1 MPGKVDITKLKKK
14 GSSGVSSLKDKMAN
28 GKAAYLGKGKTEK
41 PRNVVVFEIGS
52 KHIKIVEG
60 KYSKDKLSIYK
71 MGQVETPMAS
81 IEDGAIIDERA
92 LVNALQVAINQ
103 LGIKSKDA
111 VVTSN
116 STSIMDREIIIPA
129 VDESEMESVIKYEIQ
144 QYLPINL
151 DEYIVEYVVIDK
163 LVDSEGPKLKV
174 NVISYPK
181 DIVNGYYKLIK
192 SLGLNPYVL
201 DVTYNSLKKIVN
213 HTGMIKNG
221 GQVTGTVAFV
231 DMGATSINVTIFKR
245 GQLDFTRIIKS
256 GGETIDQ
263 ALSSRLD
270 MSIKSTESM
279 KMDKGNLLDIQDDDE
294 VNVIIKETVDEMIGE
309 LEQILQ
315 FASNKNG
322 ENVDEVVIY
331 GGASKLRGLD
341 VYMQR
346 KLLKSIKR
354 VFTLERIDMSTSAMP
369 KEPIGEYLNA
379 IGAVIR
385 QSQDVN
391 FLSMY
396 QGKNGE
402 TVAKGGKIKENNTP
416 LYIFMGV
423 VGAVIVGTFLW
434 NTINIKIQESKITSI
449 EEKMADPEFQKQLA
463 ISQDLDR
470 KITSVLQYTSQ
481 VEAITKVVNSRKVIQ
496 TAILDDVKDATPDG
510 IVYTNYNISNT
521 EVTINAVSNSLDS
534 IAEMEHNLREL
545 DRTQDVHIGNISGDG
560 SFTFDVKVSIK
571 AVDTNE
577 DK

>member
-14 GSSGVSSLKDKMAN
+14 GSSGVSSLKDKVAS
-28 GKAAYLGKGKTEK
+28 GKAAYLGKGKNEK
-41 PRNVVVFEIGS
+41 PRNVVAFEIGS

-92 LVNALQVAINQ
+92 LVNTLQVAINQ

-116 STSIMDREIIIPA
+116 SSSIIDREIIIPA
-129 VDESEMESVIKYEIQ
+129 VDESEMESVIKYGIQ

-221 GQVTGTVAFV
+221 GQTGTVAFV

-354 VFTLERIDMSTSAMP
+354 VFTLERIDISTSAMP

-402 TVAKGGKIKENNTP
+402 AVAKGGKIKENNTP
-416 LYIFMGV
+416 MYIV
-423 VGAVIVGTFLW
+423 VGLIAAAIVVTFLYHE
-434 NTINIKIQESKITSI
+434 IAIKIQESKITSI
-449 EEKMADPEFQKQLA
+449 EEKMAEPEFQKQLA
-463 ISQDLDR
+463 IAQDLAN
-470 KITSVLQYTSQ
+470 KISSVTQYNTQ
-481 VEAITKVVNSRKVIQ
+481 VEQITKVVNSRKVV
-496 TAILDDVKDATPDG
+496 TPEVLDDVKDAVPG
-510 IVYTNYNISNT
+510 GVLYTSYKISNT
-521 EVTINAVSNSLDS
+521 EITITGASPSTEVV
-534 IAEMEHNLREL
+534 AEMEHNFRVL
-545 DRTQDVHIGNISGDG
+545 DRVQDVHVATIEGDG
-560 SFTFDVKVSIK
+560 AVTFDITIK
-571 AVDTNE
+571 IKQIEEAE
-577 DK
+577 

>member
-1 MPGKVDITKLKKK
+1 MPGKIDIAKLKKK
-14 GSSGVSSLKDKMAN
+14 GSTGVSSIKDKVAS
-28 GKAAYLGKGKTEK
+28 GKANYIGKGKNEK
-41 PRNVVVFEIGS
+41 PRNVVAFEIGS
-52 KHIKIVEG
+52 KYIKIVEG
-60 KYSKDKLSIYK
+60 KYSKDKLSVYK
-71 MGQVETPMAS
+71 MAQVETPMAS

-92 LVNALQVAINQ
+92 LVNTLQVAINQ

-116 STSIMDREIIIPA
+116 STSIIDREIIIPA

-221 GQVTGTVAFV
+221 GQTGTVAFV

-294 VNVIIKETVDEMIGE
+294 INVIIKETVDEMIGE

-354 VFTLERIDMSTSAMP
+354 VFTLERIDISTSAMP

-402 TVAKGGKIKENNTP
+402 AVAKGGKIKENNTP
-416 LYIFMGV
+416 MYIV
-423 VGAVIVGTFLW
+423 VGLIAAAIVVTFLYHE
-434 NTINIKIQESKITSI
+434 IAIKIQESKITSI
-449 EEKMADPEFQKQLA
+449 EEKMAEPEFQKQLA
-463 ISQDLDR
+463 IAQDLAN
-470 KITSVLQYTSQ
+470 KISSVTQYNTQ
-481 VEAITKVVNSRKVIQ
+481 VEQITKVVNSRKVV
-496 TAILDDVKDATPDG
+496 TPEVLDDVKDAVPG
-510 IVYTNYNISNT
+510 GVLYTSYKISNT
-521 EVTINAVSNSLDS
+521 EITITGASPSTEVV
-534 IAEMEHNLREL
+534 AEMEHNFRVL
-545 DRTQDVHIGNISGDG
+545 DRVQDVHVATIEGDG
-560 SFTFDVKVSIK
+560 AVTFDITIK
-571 AVDTNE
+571 IKQIEEAE
-577 DK
+577 

>member
-14 GSSGVSSLKDKMAN
+14 GSSGVSSLKDKVAS
-28 GKAAYLGKGKTEK
+28 GKAAYLGKGKNEK
-41 PRNVVVFEIGS
+41 PRNVVAFEIGS

-92 LVNALQVAINQ
+92 LVNTLQVAINQ

-116 STSIMDREIIIPA
+116 SSSIIDREIIIPA

-221 GQVTGTVAFV
+221 GQTGTVAFV

-354 VFTLERIDMSTSAMP
+354 VFTLERIDISTSAMP

-402 TVAKGGKIKENNTP
+402 AVAKGGKIKENNTP
-416 LYIFMGV
+416 MYIV
-423 VGAVIVGTFLW
+423 VGLIAAAIVVTFLYHE
-434 NTINIKIQESKITSI
+434 IAIKIQESKITSI
-449 EEKMADPEFQKQLA
+449 EEKMAEPEFQKQLA
-463 ISQDLDR
+463 IAQDLAN
-470 KITSVLQYTSQ
+470 KISSVTQYNTQ
-481 VEAITKVVNSRKVIQ
+481 VEQITKVVNSRKVV
-496 TAILDDVKDATPDG
+496 TPEVLDDVKDAVPG
-510 IVYTNYNISNT
+510 GVLYTSYKISNT
-521 EVTINAVSNSLDS
+521 EITITGASPSTEVV
-534 IAEMEHNLREL
+534 AEMEHNFRVL
-545 DRTQDVHIGNISGDG
+545 DRVQDVHVATIEGDG
-560 SFTFDVKVSIK
+560 AVTFDITIK
-571 AVDTNE
+571 IKQIEEAE
-577 DK
+577 

>member
-14 GSSGVSSLKDKMAN
+14 GSSGVSSLKDKVAS
-28 GKAAYLGKGKTEK
+28 GKAAYLGKGKNEK
-41 PRNVVVFEIGS
+41 PRNVVAFEIGS

-92 LVNALQVAINQ
+92 LVNTLQVAINQ
-103 LGIKSKDA
+103 FGIKSKDA

-116 STSIMDREIIIPA
+116 SSSIIDREIIIPA
-129 VDESEMESVIKYEIQ
+129 VDESEMKSVIKYEIQ

-221 GQVTGTVAFV
+221 GQTGTVAFV

-402 TVAKGGKIKENNTP
+402 AVAKGGKIKENNTP
-416 LYIFMGV
+416 VYIV
-423 VGAVIVGTFLW
+423 VGLIAAAIVGTFLY
-434 NTINIKIQESKITSI
+434 NQIDIKIKESKITSI
-449 EEKMADPEFQKQLA
+449 EEKMAAPEFQKQLA
-463 ISQDLDR
+463 IAQDLSN
-470 KITSVLQYTSQ
+470 KISSVTQYNTQ
-481 VEAITKVVNSRKVIQ
+481 VEQITKVVNSRKVV
-496 TAILDDVKDATPDG
+496 TPEVLDDVKDAVPG
-510 IVYTNYNISNT
+510 GVLYTSYKISNT
-521 EVTINAVSNSLDS
+521 EITITGASPSTEVV
-534 IAEMEHNLREL
+534 AEMEHNFREL
-545 DRTQDVHIGNISGDG
+545 DRVQDVHVGTIEGDG
-560 SFTFDVKVSIK
+560 TVTFDITIK
-571 AVDTNE
+571 IKQIEEAE
-577 DK
+577 

>member
-14 GSSGVSSLKDKMAN
+14 GSSGVSSLKDKVAS
-28 GKAAYLGKGKTEK
+28 GKAAYLGKGKNEK
-41 PRNVVVFEIGS
+41 PRNVVAFEIGS

-92 LVNALQVAINQ
+92 LVNTLQVAINQ

-116 STSIMDREIIIPA
+116 STSIIDREIIIPA

-221 GQVTGTVAFV
+221 GQTGTVAFV

-402 TVAKGGKIKENNTP
+402 AVAKGGKIKENNTP
-416 LYIFMGV
+416 VYIV
-423 VGAVIVGTFLW
+423 VGLIAAAIVGTFLYHQ
-434 NTINIKIQESKITSI
+434 IDIKIQESKITSI
-449 EEKMADPEFQKQLA
+449 EEKMAAPEFQKQLA
-463 ISQDLDR
+463 IAQDLSN
-470 KITSVLQYTSQ
+470 KISSVTQYNTQ
-481 VEAITKVVNSRKVIQ
+481 VEQITKVVNSRKVV
-496 TAILDDVKDATPDG
+496 TPEVLDDVKDAVPG
-510 IVYTNYNISNT
+510 GVLYTSYKISNT
-521 EVTINAVSNSLDS
+521 EITITGASPSTEVV
-534 IAEMEHNLREL
+534 AEMEHNFREL
-545 DRTQDVHIGNISGDG
+545 DRVQDVHVGTIEGDG
-560 SFTFDVKVSIK
+560 TVTFDITIK
-571 AVDTNE
+571 IKQIEEAE
-577 DK
+577 

>member
-116 STSIMDREIIIPA
+116 STSIIDREIIIPA

-449 EEKMADPEFQKQLA
+449 EEKMADPEFQRQLA

>member
-14 GSSGVSSLKDKMAN
+14 GSSGVSSLKDKVAS
-28 GKAAYLGKGKTEK
+28 GKATYLGKGKNEK
-41 PRNVVVFEIGS
+41 PRNVVAFEIGS

-92 LVNALQVAINQ
+92 LVNTLQVAINQ

-116 STSIMDREIIIPA
+116 STSIIDREIIIPA

-402 TVAKGGKIKENNTP
+402 AVAKGGKIKENNTP
-416 LYIFMGV
+416 VYIV
-423 VGAVIVGTFLW
+423 VGLIAAAIVGTFLYHQ
-434 NTINIKIQESKITSI
+434 IDIKIQESKITSI
-449 EEKMADPEFQKQLA
+449 EEKMAAPEFQKQLA
-463 ISQDLDR
+463 IAQDLSN
-470 KITSVLQYTSQ
+470 KISSVTQYNTQ
-481 VEAITKVVNSRKVIQ
+481 VEQITKVVNSRKVV
-496 TAILDDVKDATPDG
+496 TPEVLDDVKDAVPG
-510 IVYTNYNISNT
+510 GVLYTSYKISNT
-521 EVTINAVSNSLDS
+521 EITITGASPSTEVV
-534 IAEMEHNLREL
+534 AEMEHNFREL
-545 DRTQDVHIGNISGDG
+545 DRVQDVHVGTIEGDG
-560 SFTFDVKVSIK
+560 TVTFDITIK
-571 AVDTNE
+571 IKQIEEAE
-577 DK
+577 

>member
-116 STSIMDREIIIPA
+116 STSIIDREIIIPA

-402 TVAKGGKIKENNTP
+402 AVAKGGKIKENNTP
-416 LYIFMGV
+416 VYIV
-423 VGAVIVGTFLW
+423 VGLIAAAIVGTFLYHQ
-434 NTINIKIQESKITSI
+434 IDIKIQESKITSI
-449 EEKMADPEFQKQLA
+449 EEKMAAPEFQKQLA
-463 ISQDLDR
+463 IAQDLSN
-470 KITSVLQYTSQ
+470 KISSVTQYNTQ
-481 VEAITKVVNSRKVIQ
+481 VEQITKVVNSRKVV
-496 TAILDDVKDATPDG
+496 TPEVLDDVKDAVPG
-510 IVYTNYNISNT
+510 GVLYTSYKISNT
-521 EVTINAVSNSLDS
+521 EITITGASPSTEVV
-534 IAEMEHNLREL
+534 AEMEHNFREL
-545 DRTQDVHIGNISGDG
+545 DRVQDVHVGTIEGDG
-560 SFTFDVKVSIK
+560 TVTFDITIK
-571 AVDTNE
+571 IKQIEEAE
-577 DK
+577 

>member
-1 MPGKVDITKLKKK
+1 MPGKIDISKLKKK
-14 GSSGVSSLKDKMAN
+14 GSTGVSSIKDKVAS
-28 GKAAYLGKGKTEK
+28 GKANYVGKGKNEK
-41 PRNVVVFEIGS
+41 PRNVVAFEIGS
-52 KHIKIVEG
+52 KYIKIVEG
-60 KYSKDKLSIYK
+60 KYSKDKLSVYK
-71 MGQVETPMAS
+71 MAQVETPMAA

-92 LVNALQVAINQ
+92 LVNVLQVAINQ

-116 STSIMDREIIIPA
+116 SSSIIDREIIIPA

-151 DEYIVEYVVIDK
+151 DEYIVEYVVVDK

-181 DIVNGYYKLIK
+181 DMVNGYYKLIK

-213 HTGMIKNG
+213 HTGIIKNN
-221 GQVTGTVAFV
+221 GQVGGTVAFV

-245 GQLDFTRIIKS
+245 GQLDFTRVIKS

-263 ALSSRLD
+263 ALSTRLD

-279 KMDKGNLLDIQDDDE
+279 KIDKGNLLDIQEDDE
-294 VNVIIKETVDEMIGE
+294 INTIIKETVDEMIGE

-322 ENVDEVVIY
+322 ENVEEVVIY

-391 FLSMY
+391 FLSSY
-396 QGKNGE
+396 QGKNGDV
-402 TVAKGGKIKENNTP
+402 VAKGGKVKENNTAV
-416 LYIFMGV
+416 YIIAGII
-423 VGAVIVGTFLW
+423 AVAIVSTFLYH
-434 NTINIKIQESKITSI
+434 TISIKIQESKITEI
-449 EEKMADPEFQKQLA
+449 EEKMADPQFQEQLA
-463 ISQDLDR
+463 IAQDLAN
-470 KITSVLQYTSQ
+470 KISSVTQYNTQ
-481 VEAITKVVNSRKVIQ
+481 VEQITKVVNSRKVV
-496 TAILDDVKDATPDG
+496 TPEVLDDVKDAVPG
-510 IVYTNYNISNT
+510 GVLYTSYKISNT
-521 EVTINAVSNSLDS
+521 EITISGAAPSAEVV
-534 IAEMEHNLREL
+534 AEMEHNFREL
-545 DRTQDVHIGNISGDG
+545 DRVQDVHVGTIEGDA
-560 SFTFDVKVSIK
+560 SVTFDITIK
-571 AVDTNE
+571 IKQIEEAE
-577 DK
+577 

>member
-92 LVNALQVAINQ
+92 LVNTLQVAINQ

-116 STSIMDREIIIPA
+116 STSIIDREIIIPA

-294 VNVIIKETVDEMIGE
+294 INVIIKETVDEMIGE

-402 TVAKGGKIKENNTP
+402 AVAKGGKIKENNTP
-416 LYIFMGV
+416 VYIV
-423 VGAVIVGTFLW
+423 VGLIAAAIVGTFLYHQ
-434 NTINIKIQESKITSI
+434 IDIKIQESKITSI
-449 EEKMADPEFQKQLA
+449 EEKMAAPEFQKQLA
-463 ISQDLDR
+463 IAQDLSN
-470 KITSVLQYTSQ
+470 KISSVTQYNTQ
-481 VEAITKVVNSRKVIQ
+481 VEQITKVVNSRKVV
-496 TAILDDVKDATPDG
+496 TPEVLDDVKDAVPG
-510 IVYTNYNISNT
+510 GVLYTSYKISNT
-521 EVTINAVSNSLDS
+521 EITITGASPSTEVV
-534 IAEMEHNLREL
+534 AEMEHNFREL
-545 DRTQDVHIGNISGDG
+545 DRVQDVHVGTIEGDG
-560 SFTFDVKVSIK
+560 TVTFDITIK
-571 AVDTNE
+571 IKQIEEAE
-577 DK
+577 

>member
-14 GSSGVSSLKDKMAN
+14 GSSGVSSLKDKVAS
-28 GKAAYLGKGKTEK
+28 GKAAYLGKGKNEK
-41 PRNVVVFEIGS
+41 PRNVVAFEIGS

-92 LVNALQVAINQ
+92 LVNTLQVAINQ
-103 LGIKSKDA
+103 LGIKSKDT

-116 STSIMDREIIIPA
+116 SSSIIDREIIIPA

-221 GQVTGTVAFV
+221 GQTGTVAFV

-402 TVAKGGKIKENNTP
+402 AVAKGGKIKENNTP
-416 LYIFMGV
+416 MYIV
-423 VGAVIVGTFLW
+423 VGLIAAAIVVTFLYHE
-434 NTINIKIQESKITSI
+434 IAIKIQESKITSI
-449 EEKMADPEFQKQLA
+449 EEKMAEPEFQKQLA
-463 ISQDLDR
+463 IAQDLAN
-470 KITSVLQYTSQ
+470 KISSVTQYNTQ
-481 VEAITKVVNSRKVIQ
+481 VEQITKVVNSRKVV
-496 TAILDDVKDATPDG
+496 TPEVLDDVKDAVPG
-510 IVYTNYNISNT
+510 GVLYTSYKISNT
-521 EVTINAVSNSLDS
+521 EITITGASPSTEVV
-534 IAEMEHNLREL
+534 AEMEHNFRVL
-545 DRTQDVHIGNISGDG
+545 DRVQDVHVATIEGDG
-560 SFTFDVKVSIK
+560 AVTFDITIK
-571 AVDTNE
+571 IKQIEEAE
-577 DK
+577 

>member
-14 GSSGVSSLKDKMAN
+14 GSSGVSSLKDKVAS
-28 GKAAYLGKGKTEK
+28 GKAAYLGKGKNEK
-41 PRNVVVFEIGS
+41 PRNVVAFEIGS

-92 LVNALQVAINQ
+92 LVNTLQVAINQ

-116 STSIMDREIIIPA
+116 SSSIIDREIIIPA

-402 TVAKGGKIKENNTP
+402 AVAKGGKIKENNTP
-416 LYIFMGV
+416 VYIV
-423 VGAVIVGTFLW
+423 VGLIAAAIVGTFLYHQ
-434 NTINIKIQESKITSI
+434 IDIKIQESKITSI
-449 EEKMADPEFQKQLA
+449 EEKMAAPEFQKQLA
-463 ISQDLDR
+463 IAQDLSN
-470 KITSVLQYTSQ
+470 KISSVTQYNTQ
-481 VEAITKVVNSRKVIQ
+481 VEQITKVVNSRKVV
-496 TAILDDVKDATPDG
+496 TPEVLDDVKDAVPG
-510 IVYTNYNISNT
+510 GVLYTSYKISNT
-521 EVTINAVSNSLDS
+521 EITITGASPSTEVV
-534 IAEMEHNLREL
+534 AEMEHNFREL
-545 DRTQDVHIGNISGDG
+545 DRVQDVHVGTIEGDG
-560 SFTFDVKVSIK
+560 TVTFDITIK
-571 AVDTNE
+571 IKQIEEAE
-577 DK
+577 

>member
-14 GSSGVSSLKDKMAN
+14 GSSGVSSLKDKVAS
-28 GKAAYLGKGKTEK
+28 GKAAYLGKGKNEK
-41 PRNVVVFEIGS
+41 PRNVVAFEIGS

-92 LVNALQVAINQ
+92 LVNTLQVAINQ

-116 STSIMDREIIIPA
+116 SSSIIDREIIIPA
-129 VDESEMESVIKYEIQ
+129 VDESEMESVIKCEIQ

-221 GQVTGTVAFV
+221 GQTGTVAFV

-354 VFTLERIDMSTSAMP
+354 VFTLERIDISTSAMP

-402 TVAKGGKIKENNTP
+402 AVAKGGKIKENNTP
-416 LYIFMGV
+416 VYIV
-423 VGAVIVGTFLW
+423 VGLIAAAIVGTFLYHQ
-434 NTINIKIQESKITSI
+434 IDIKIQESKITSI
-449 EEKMADPEFQKQLA
+449 EEKMAAPEFQKQLA
-463 ISQDLDR
+463 IAQDLSN
-470 KITSVLQYTSQ
+470 KISSVTQYNTQ
-481 VEAITKVVNSRKVIQ
+481 VEQITKVVNSRKVV
-496 TAILDDVKDATPDG
+496 TPEVLDDVKDAVPG
-510 IVYTNYNISNT
+510 GVLYTSYKISNIEITITGASPST
-521 EVTINAVSNSLDS
+521 EVV
-534 IAEMEHNLREL
+534 AEMEHNFRVL
-545 DRTQDVHIGNISGDG
+545 DRVQDVHVATIEGDG
-560 SFTFDVKVSIK
+560 AVTFDITIK
-571 AVDTNE
+571 IKQIEEAE
-577 DK
+577 

>member
-14 GSSGVSSLKDKMAN
+14 GSSGVSSLKDKVAS
-28 GKAAYLGKGKTEK
+28 GKAAYLGKGKNEK
-41 PRNVVVFEIGS
+41 PRNVVAFEIGS

-92 LVNALQVAINQ
+92 LVNTLQVAINQ
-103 LGIKSKDA
+103 FGIKSKDA

-116 STSIMDREIIIPA
+116 SSSIIDREIIIPA

-221 GQVTGTVAFV
+221 GQTGTVAFV

-402 TVAKGGKIKENNTP
+402 AVAKGVKIKENNTP
-416 LYIFMGV
+416 VYIV
-423 VGAVIVGTFLW
+423 VGLIAAAIVGTFLYHQ
-434 NTINIKIQESKITSI
+434 IDIKIQESKITSI
-449 EEKMADPEFQKQLA
+449 EEKMAAPEFQKQLA
-463 ISQDLDR
+463 IAQDLSN
-470 KITSVLQYTSQ
+470 KISSVTQYNTQ
-481 VEAITKVVNSRKVIQ
+481 VEQITKVVNSRKVV
-496 TAILDDVKDATPDG
+496 TPEVLDDVKDAVPG
-510 IVYTNYNISNT
+510 GVLYTSYKISNT
-521 EVTINAVSNSLDS
+521 EITITGASPSTEVV
-534 IAEMEHNLREL
+534 AEMEHNFREL
-545 DRTQDVHIGNISGDG
+545 DRVQDVHVGTIEGDG
-560 SFTFDVKVSIK
+560 TVTFDITIK
-571 AVDTNE
+571 IKQIEEAE
-577 DK
+577 

>member
-14 GSSGVSSLKDKMAN
+14 GSSGVSSLKNKVAS
-28 GKAAYLGKGKTEK
+28 GKAAYLGKGKNEK
-41 PRNVVVFEIGS
+41 PRNVVAFEIGS

-92 LVNALQVAINQ
+92 LVNTLQVAINQ

-116 STSIMDREIIIPA
+116 SSSIIDREIIIPA
-129 VDESEMESVIKYEIQ
+129 VDESEMESVIKYQIL

-221 GQVTGTVAFV
+221 GQTGTVAFV

-354 VFTLERIDMSTSAMP
+354 VFTLERIDISTSAMP

-379 IGAVIR
+379 IGDVIR

-402 TVAKGGKIKENNTP
+402 AVAKGGKIKENNTP
-416 LYIFMGV
+416 MYIV
-423 VGAVIVGTFLW
+423 VGLIAAAIVGTFLYHE
-434 NTINIKIQESKITSI
+434 IAIKIQESKITSI
-449 EEKMADPEFQKQLA
+449 EEKMAEPEFQKQLA
-463 ISQDLDR
+463 IAQDLAN
-470 KITSVLQYTSQ
+470 KISSVTQYNTQ
-481 VEAITKVVNSRKVIQ
+481 VEQITKVVNSRKVV
-496 TAILDDVKDATPDG
+496 TPEVLDDVKDAVPG
-510 IVYTNYNISNT
+510 GVLYTSYKISNT
-521 EVTINAVSNSLDS
+521 EITINGASPSTEVV
-534 IAEMEHNLREL
+534 AEMEHNFRVL
-545 DRTQDVHIGNISGDG
+545 DRVQDVHVATIEGDG
-560 SFTFDVKVSIK
+560 AVTFDITIK
-571 AVDTNE
+571 IKQIEEAE
-577 DK
+577 

>member
-14 GSSGVSSLKDKMAN
+14 GSSGVSSLKDKVAS
-28 GKAAYLGKGKTEK
+28 GKAAYLGKVKNEK
-41 PRNVVVFEIGS
+41 PRNVVTFEIGS
-52 KHIKIVEG
+52 KYIKIVEG
-60 KYSKDKLSIYK
+60 KYSRDKLSIYK
-71 MGQVETPMAS
+71 MGQVETPMAA

-92 LVNALQVAINQ
+92 LVNVLQVAINQ

-111 VVTSN
+111 VITSN
-116 STSIMDREIIIPA
+116 SSSIIDREIMIPA

-221 GQVTGTVAFV
+221 GQTGTVAFV

-279 KMDKGNLLDIQDDDE
+279 KMDKGNLLDIQEDDE
-294 VNVIIKETVDEMIGE
+294 INVIIKETVDEMIGE

-354 VFTLERIDMSTSAMP
+354 VFTLERIDISTSAMP

-402 TVAKGGKIKENNTP
+402 AVAKGGKIKENNTP
-416 LYIFMGV
+416 MYIV
-423 VGAVIVGTFLW
+423 VGLIAAAIVVTFLYHE
-434 NTINIKIQESKITSI
+434 IAIKIQESKITSI
-449 EEKMADPEFQKQLA
+449 EEKMAEPEFQKQLA
-463 ISQDLDR
+463 IAQDLAN
-470 KITSVLQYTSQ
+470 KISSVKQYNTQ
-481 VEAITKVVNSRKVIQ
+481 VEQITQVVNSRKVV
-496 TAILDDVKDATPDG
+496 TPEVLDDVKDAVPG
-510 IVYTNYNISNT
+510 GVLYTNYKISNT
-521 EVTINAVSNSLDS
+521 EITINGVSPSTEVV
-534 IAEMEHNLREL
+534 AEMEHNFREL
-545 DRTQDVHIGNISGDG
+545 DRVQDVHVATIEGDG
-560 SFTFDVKVSIK
+560 TVTFDITIK
-571 AVDTNE
+571 IKQIEEAE
-577 DK
+577 

>member
-1 MPGKVDITKLKKK
+1 MPGKIDISKLKKK
-14 GSSGVSSLKDKMAN
+14 GSTGVSSIKDKVAS
-28 GKAAYLGKGKTEK
+28 GKANYMGKGKSEK
-41 PRNVVVFEIGS
+41 PRNVVAFEIGS
-52 KHIKIVEG
+52 KNIKIVEG
-60 KYSKDKLSIYK
+60 KYSKDKLSVYK
-71 MGQVETPMAS
+71 MAQVETPMAA

-92 LVNALQVAINQ
+92 LVNVLQVAINQ

-116 STSIMDREIIIPA
+116 SSSIIDREIIIPA

-151 DEYIVEYVVIDK
+151 DEYIVEYLVIDK

-181 DIVNGYYKLIK
+181 DMVNGYYKLIK

-213 HTGMIKNG
+213 HTGIIKNN
-221 GQVTGTVAFV
+221 GQVGGTVAFV

-245 GQLDFTRIIKS
+245 GQLDFTRVIKS

-263 ALSSRLD
+263 ALSTRLD

-279 KMDKGNLLDIQDDDE
+279 KIDKGNLLDIQEDDE
-294 VNVIIKETVDEMIGE
+294 INTIIKETVDEMIGE
-309 LEQILQ
+309 IEQILQ
-315 FASNKNG
+315 FANNKNG

-354 VFTLERIDMSTSAMP
+354 VFTLERIDMSTSVMP

-391 FLSMY
+391 FLSSY
-396 QGKNGE
+396 QGKNGDV
-402 TVAKGGKIKENNTP
+402 VAKGGKVKENNTVV
-416 LYIFMGV
+416 YIIAGV
-423 VGAVIVGTFLW
+423 IAVAIVSTFLYH
-434 NTINIKIQESKITSI
+434 TISIKIQESKITEI
-449 EEKMADPEFQKQLA
+449 EEKMADPQFQEQLA
-463 ISQDLDR
+463 IAQDLAN
-470 KITSVLQYTSQ
+470 KISSVTQYNTQ
-481 VEAITKVVNSRKVIQ
+481 VEQITKVVNSRKVV
-496 TAILDDVKDATPDG
+496 TPEVLDDVKDAVPG
-510 IVYTNYNISNT
+510 GVLYTSYKISNT
-521 EVTINAVSNSLDS
+521 EITISGAAPSAEVV
-534 IAEMEHNLREL
+534 AEMEHNFREL
-545 DRTQDVHIGNISGDG
+545 DRVQDVHVGTIEGDN
-560 SFTFDVKVSIK
+560 SVTFDITIK
-571 AVDTNE
+571 IKQIEEAE
-577 DK
+577 

>member
-1 MPGKVDITKLKKK
+1 MPSKIDIAKLKKK
-14 GSSGVSSLKDKMAN
+14 GSTGVSSIKDKVAS
-28 GKAAYLGKGKTEK
+28 GKANYMGKGKNEK
-41 PRNVVVFEIGS
+41 PRNVVAFEIGS
-52 KHIKIVEG
+52 KYIKIVEG
-60 KYSKDKLSIYK
+60 KYSKDKLSVYK
-71 MGQVETPMAS
+71 MAQVETPMAA

-92 LVNALQVAINQ
+92 LVNVLQVAINQ

-111 VVTSN
+111 IVTSN
-116 STSIMDREIIIPA
+116 SSSIIDREIIIPS

-151 DEYIVEYVVIDK
+151 DEYIVEYIVVDK

-181 DIVNGYYKLIK
+181 DMVNGYYKLIK

-213 HTGMIKNG
+213 HTGIIKNN
-221 GQVTGTVAFV
+221 GQVGGTVAFV

-245 GQLDFTRIIKS
+245 GQLDFTRVIKS

-279 KMDKGNLLDIQDDDE
+279 KIDKGNLLDIQDDDE
-294 VNVIIKETVDEMIGE
+294 INTIIKETVDEMIGE

-385 QSQDVN
+385 QSQDIN
-391 FLSMY
+391 FLSSY
-396 QGKNGE
+396 QGKNGDV
-402 TVAKGGKIKENNTP
+402 VAKGGQVKENNTP
-416 LYIFMGV
+416 LYIFMGI

-463 ISQDLDR
+463 IAQDLSK
-470 KITSVLQYTSQ
+470 KISSVNEYKTG
-481 VEAITKVVNSRKVIQ
+481 VAEITTVVNSRKII
-496 TAILDDVKDATPDG
+496 TPEILEDVKNAIPDG
-510 IVYTNYNISNT
+510 AVVSKWNISN
-521 EVTINAVSNSLDS
+521 EEMS
-534 IAEMEHNLREL
+534 IGGAATSSDIVADFEHNIREL
-545 DRTQDVHIGNISGDG
+545 DRTQNVHVSTIEGDG
-560 SFTFDVKVSIK
+560 AVNFQMTVKIK
-571 AVDTNE
+571 QIE
-577 DK
+577 EEK

>member
-1 MPGKVDITKLKKK
+1 MPGKIDIAKLKKK
-14 GSSGVSSLKDKMAN
+14 GSTGVSSIKDKVVS
-28 GKAAYLGKGKTEK
+28 GKANYMGKGKNEK
-41 PRNVVVFEIGS
+41 PRNVVAFEIGS
-52 KHIKIVEG
+52 KYIKIVEG
-60 KYSKDKLSIYK
+60 KYSKDKLSVYK
-71 MGQVETPMAS
+71 MAQVETPMAA

-92 LVNALQVAINQ
+92 LVNVLQVAINQ

-116 STSIMDREIIIPA
+116 SSSIIDREIIIPS

-151 DEYIVEYVVIDK
+151 DEYIVEYVVVDK

-181 DIVNGYYKLIK
+181 DMVNGYYKLIK

-213 HTGMIKNG
+213 HTGIIKNN
-221 GQVTGTVAFV
+221 GQVGGTVAFV

-245 GQLDFTRIIKS
+245 GQLDFTRVIKS

-279 KMDKGNLLDIQDDDE
+279 KIDKGNLLDIQEDDE
-294 VNVIIKETVDEMIGE
+294 INTIIKETVDEMIGE

-322 ENVDEVVIY
+322 ENVEEVVIY

-391 FLSMY
+391 FLSSY

-402 TVAKGGKIKENNTP
+402 VVSKGGKVKENNTP
-416 LYIFMGV
+416 VYIV
-423 VGAVIVGTFLW
+423 VGLIGAAIVGTFLYH
-434 NTINIKIQESKITSI
+434 TIAIKIEESKITKI

-463 ISQDLDR
+463 IAQDLAN
-470 KITSVLQYTSQ
+470 KISSVTQYNTQ
-481 VEAITKVVNSRKVIQ
+481 VEQITKVVNSRKVV
-496 TAILDDVKDATPDG
+496 TPEVLDDVKDAVPG
-510 IVYTNYNISNT
+510 GVLYTSYKISNT
-521 EVTINAVSNSLDS
+521 EITISGAAPSVEVV
-534 IAEMEHNLREL
+534 AEMEHNFREL
-545 DRTQDVHIGNISGDG
+545 DRVQDVHIGTVEGDG
-560 SFTFDVKVSIK
+560 AVTFDITIK
-571 AVDTNE
+571 IKQIEEAE
-577 DK
+577 

>member
-14 GSSGVSSLKDKMAN
+14 GSSGVSSLKDKVAS
-28 GKAAYLGKGKTEK
+28 GKATYLGKGKNEK
-41 PRNVVVFEIGS
+41 PRNVVAFEIGS

-92 LVNALQVAINQ
+92 LVNTLQVAINQ

-116 STSIMDREIIIPA
+116 SSSIIDREIIIPA

-221 GQVTGTVAFV
+221 GQTGTVAFV

-279 KMDKGNLLDIQDDDE
+279 KMDKGNLLDIQDDDDE

-354 VFTLERIDMSTSAMP
+354 VFTLERIDISTSAMP

-402 TVAKGGKIKENNTP
+402 AVAKGGKIKENNTP
-416 LYIFMGV
+416 MYIV
-423 VGAVIVGTFLW
+423 VGLIAAAIVVTFLYHE
-434 NTINIKIQESKITSI
+434 IAIKIQESKITSI
-449 EEKMADPEFQKQLA
+449 EEKMAEPEFQKQLA
-463 ISQDLDR
+463 IAQDLAN
-470 KITSVLQYTSQ
+470 KISSVTQYNTQ
-481 VEAITKVVNSRKVIQ
+481 VEQITKVVNSRKVV
-496 TAILDDVKDATPDG
+496 TPEVLDDVKDAVPG
-510 IVYTNYNISNT
+510 GVLYTSYKISNT
-521 EVTINAVSNSLDS
+521 EITITGASPSTEVV
-534 IAEMEHNLREL
+534 AEMEHNFRVL
-545 DRTQDVHIGNISGDG
+545 DRVQDVHVATIEGDG
-560 SFTFDVKVSIK
+560 AVTFDITIK
-571 AVDTNE
+571 IKQIEEAE
-577 DK
+577 

>member
-1 MPGKVDITKLKKK
+1 MPGKIDISKLKKK
-14 GSSGVSSLKDKMAN
+14 GSTGVSSIKDKVAS
-28 GKAAYLGKGKTEK
+28 GKANYMGKGKNEK
-41 PRNVVVFEIGS
+41 PRNVVAFEIGS
-52 KHIKIVEG
+52 KNIKIVEG
-60 KYSKDKLSIYK
+60 KYSKDKLSVYK
-71 MGQVETPMAS
+71 MAQVETPMAA

-92 LVNALQVAINQ
+92 LVNVLQVAINQ

-116 STSIMDREIIIPA
+116 SSSIIDREIIIPA

-151 DEYIVEYVVIDK
+151 DEYIVEYVVVDK

-181 DIVNGYYKLIK
+181 DMVNGYYKLVK

-213 HTGMIKNG
+213 HTGIIKNN
-221 GQVTGTVAFV
+221 GQVGGTVAFV

-245 GQLDFTRIIKS
+245 GQLDFTRVIKS

-263 ALSSRLD
+263 ALSTRLD

-279 KMDKGNLLDIQDDDE
+279 KIDKGNLLDIQEDDE
-294 VNVIIKETVDEMIGE
+294 INTIIKETVDEMIGE
-309 LEQILQ
+309 IEQILQ
-315 FASNKNG
+315 FANNKNG

-391 FLSMY
+391 FLSSY
-396 QGKNGE
+396 QGKNGDV
-402 TVAKGGKIKENNTP
+402 VAKGGKVKENNT
-416 LYIFMGV
+416 
-423 VGAVIVGTFLW
+423 AVYVIAGIIAVAIVSTFLYH
-434 NTINIKIQESKITSI
+434 TIAIKVQESKITEI
-449 EEKMADPEFQKQLA
+449 EEKMADPQFQEQLA
-463 ISQDLDR
+463 IAQDLAN
-470 KITSVLQYTSQ
+470 KISSVTQYNTQ
-481 VEAITKVVNSRKVIQ
+481 VEQITKVVNSRKVV
-496 TAILDDVKDATPDG
+496 TPEVLDDVKDAVPG
-510 IVYTNYNISNT
+510 GVLYTSYKISNT
-521 EVTINAVSNSLDS
+521 EITISGAAPSAEVV
-534 IAEMEHNLREL
+534 AEMEHNFREL
-545 DRTQDVHIGNISGDG
+545 DRVQDVHVGTIEGD
-560 SFTFDVKVSIK
+560 SSVTFDITIK
-571 AVDTNE
+571 IKQIEEAE
-577 DK
+577 

>member
-14 GSSGVSSLKDKMAN
+14 GSSGVSSLKDKVAS
-28 GKAAYLGKGKTEK
+28 GKAAYLGKGKNEK
-41 PRNVVVFEIGS
+41 PRNVVAFEIGS

-92 LVNALQVAINQ
+92 LVNTLQVAINQ

-116 STSIMDREIIIPA
+116 SSSIIDREIIIPA

-221 GQVTGTVAFV
+221 GQTGTVAFV

-354 VFTLERIDMSTSAMP
+354 VFTLERIDISTSAMP

-402 TVAKGGKIKENNTP
+402 AVAKGGKIKENNTP
-416 LYIFMGV
+416 MYIV
-423 VGAVIVGTFLW
+423 VGLIAAAIVGTFLYHE
-434 NTINIKIQESKITSI
+434 IAIKIQESKITSI
-449 EEKMADPEFQKQLA
+449 EEKMAEPEFQKQLA
-463 ISQDLDR
+463 IAQDLAN
-470 KITSVLQYTSQ
+470 KISSVTQYNTQ
-481 VEAITKVVNSRKVIQ
+481 VEQITKVVNSRKVV
-496 TAILDDVKDATPDG
+496 TPEVLDDVKDAVPG
-510 IVYTNYNISNT
+510 GVLYTSYKISNT
-521 EVTINAVSNSLDS
+521 EITITGASPSTEVV
-534 IAEMEHNLREL
+534 AEMEHNFRVL
-545 DRTQDVHIGNISGDG
+545 DRVQDVHVATIEGDG
-560 SFTFDVKVSIK
+560 AVTFDITIK
-571 AVDTNE
+571 IKQIEEAE
-577 DK
+577 

>member
-14 GSSGVSSLKDKMAN
+14 GSSGVSSLKDKVAS
-28 GKAAYLGKGKTEK
+28 GKATYLGKGKNEK
-41 PRNVVVFEIGS
+41 PRNVVAFEIGS

-92 LVNALQVAINQ
+92 LVNTLQVAINQ

-116 STSIMDREIIIPA
+116 SSSIIDREIIIPA
-129 VDESEMESVIKYEIQ
+129 VYESEMESVIKYEIQ

-221 GQVTGTVAFV
+221 GQTGTVAFV

-354 VFTLERIDMSTSAMP
+354 VFTLERIDISTSAMP

-402 TVAKGGKIKENNTP
+402 AVAKGGKIKENNTP
-416 LYIFMGV
+416 MYIV
-423 VGAVIVGTFLW
+423 VGLIAAAIVVTFLYHE
-434 NTINIKIQESKITSI
+434 IAIKIQESKITSI
-449 EEKMADPEFQKQLA
+449 EEKMAEPEFQKQLA
-463 ISQDLDR
+463 IAQDLAN
-470 KITSVLQYTSQ
+470 KISSVTQYNTQ
-481 VEAITKVVNSRKVIQ
+481 VEQITKVVNSRKVV
-496 TAILDDVKDATPDG
+496 TPEVLDDVKDAVPG
-510 IVYTNYNISNT
+510 GVLYTSYKISNT
-521 EVTINAVSNSLDS
+521 EITITGASPSTEVV
-534 IAEMEHNLREL
+534 AEMEHNFRVL
-545 DRTQDVHIGNISGDG
+545 DRVQDVHVATIEGDG
-560 SFTFDVKVSIK
+560 AVTFDITIK
-571 AVDTNE
+571 IKQIEEAE
-577 DK
+577 

>member
-14 GSSGVSSLKDKMAN
+14 GSSGVSSLKDKVAN
-28 GKAAYLGKGKTEK
+28 GKAAYLGKGKNEK
-41 PRNVVVFEIGS
+41 PRNVVAFEIGS

-92 LVNALQVAINQ
+92 LVNTLQVAINQ

-116 STSIMDREIIIPA
+116 SSSIIDREIIIPA

-221 GQVTGTVAFV
+221 GQTGTVAFV

-354 VFTLERIDMSTSAMP
+354 VFTLERIDISTSAMP

-402 TVAKGGKIKENNTP
+402 AVAKGGKIKENNTP
-416 LYIFMGV
+416 MYIV
-423 VGAVIVGTFLW
+423 VGLIAAAIVVTFLYHE
-434 NTINIKIQESKITSI
+434 IAIKIQESKITSI
-449 EEKMADPEFQKQLA
+449 EEKMAEPEFQKQLA
-463 ISQDLDR
+463 IAQDLAN
-470 KITSVLQYTSQ
+470 KISSVTQYNTQ
-481 VEAITKVVNSRKVIQ
+481 VEQITKVVNSRKVV
-496 TAILDDVKDATPDG
+496 TPEVLDDVKDAVPG
-510 IVYTNYNISNT
+510 GVLYTSYKISNT
-521 EVTINAVSNSLDS
+521 EITINGASPSTEVV
-534 IAEMEHNLREL
+534 AEMEHNFRVL
-545 DRTQDVHIGNISGDG
+545 DRVQDVHVATIEGDG
-560 SFTFDVKVSIK
+560 AVTFDITIK
-571 AVDTNE
+571 IKQIEEAE
-577 DK
+577 

>member
-14 GSSGVSSLKDKMAN
+14 GSSGVSSLKDKVAS
-28 GKAAYLGKGKTEK
+28 GKAAYLGKGKNEK
-41 PRNVVVFEIGS
+41 PRNVVAFEIGS

-92 LVNALQVAINQ
+92 LVNTLQVAINQ

-116 STSIMDREIIIPA
+116 SSSIIDREIIIPA

-221 GQVTGTVAFV
+221 GQTGTVAFV

-354 VFTLERIDMSTSAMP
+354 VFTLERIDISTSAMP

-402 TVAKGGKIKENNTP
+402 AVAKGGKIKENNTP
-416 LYIFMGV
+416 VYIVIGLIAAAIV
-423 VGAVIVGTFLW
+423 VTFLYHE
-434 NTINIKIQESKITSI
+434 IAIKIQESKITSV

-463 ISQDLDR
+463 IAQDLAN
-470 KITSVLQYTSQ
+470 KISSVTQYNTQ
-481 VEAITKVVNSRKVIQ
+481 VEQITKVVNSRKVV
-496 TAILDDVKDATPDG
+496 TPEVLDDVKDAVPG
-510 IVYTNYNISNT
+510 GVLYTTYKISNT
-521 EVTINAVSNSLDS
+521 EITITGASPSTEVV
-534 IAEMEHNLREL
+534 AEMEHNFRVL
-545 DRTQDVHIGNISGDG
+545 DRVQDVHVATIEGDG
-560 SFTFDVKVSIK
+560 AVTFDITIK
-571 AVDTNE
+571 IKQIEEAE
-577 DK
+577 

>member
-92 LVNALQVAINQ
+92 LVNTLQVAINQ

-116 STSIMDREIIIPA
+116 SSSIIDREIIIPA

-354 VFTLERIDMSTSAMP
+354 VFTLERIDISTSAMP

-402 TVAKGGKIKENNTP
+402 AVAKGGKIKENNTP
-416 LYIFMGV
+416 MYIV
-423 VGAVIVGTFLW
+423 VGLIAAAIVVTFLYHE
-434 NTINIKIQESKITSI
+434 IAIKIQESKITSI
-449 EEKMADPEFQKQLA
+449 EEKMAEPEFQKQLA
-463 ISQDLDR
+463 IAQDLAN
-470 KITSVLQYTSQ
+470 KISSVTQYNTQ
-481 VEAITKVVNSRKVIQ
+481 VEQITKVVNSRKVV
-496 TAILDDVKDATPDG
+496 TPEVLDDVKDAVPG
-510 IVYTNYNISNT
+510 GVLYTSYKISNT
-521 EVTINAVSNSLDS
+521 EITITGASPSTEVV
-534 IAEMEHNLREL
+534 AEMEHNFREL
-545 DRTQDVHIGNISGDG
+545 DRVQDVHVGTIEGDG
-560 SFTFDVKVSIK
+560 TVTFDITIK
-571 AVDTNE
+571 IKQIEEAE
-577 DK
+577 

>member
-14 GSSGVSSLKDKMAN
+14 GSSGVSSLKDKVAS
-28 GKAAYLGKGKTEK
+28 GKATYLGKGKNEK
-41 PRNVVVFEIGS
+41 PRNVVAFEIGS

-92 LVNALQVAINQ
+92 LVNTLQVAINQ

-116 STSIMDREIIIPA
+116 SSSIIDREIIIPA

-221 GQVTGTVAFV
+221 GQTGTVAFV

-315 FASNKNG
+315 FASNKYG

-354 VFTLERIDMSTSAMP
+354 VFTLERIDISTSAMP

-402 TVAKGGKIKENNTP
+402 AVAKGGKIKENNTP
-416 LYIFMGV
+416 MYIV
-423 VGAVIVGTFLW
+423 VGLIAAAIVVTFLYHE
-434 NTINIKIQESKITSI
+434 IAIKIQESKITSI
-449 EEKMADPEFQKQLA
+449 EEKMAEPEFQKQLA
-463 ISQDLDR
+463 IAQDLAN
-470 KITSVLQYTSQ
+470 KISSVTQYNTQ
-481 VEAITKVVNSRKVIQ
+481 VEQITKVVNSRKVV
-496 TAILDDVKDATPDG
+496 TPEVLDDVKDAVPG
-510 IVYTNYNISNT
+510 GVLYTSYKISNT
-521 EVTINAVSNSLDS
+521 EITITGASPSTEVV
-534 IAEMEHNLREL
+534 AEMEHNFRVL
-545 DRTQDVHIGNISGDG
+545 DRVQDVHVATIEGDG
-560 SFTFDVKVSIK
+560 AVTFDITIK
-571 AVDTNE
+571 IKQIEEAE
-577 DK
+577 

>member
-14 GSSGVSSLKDKMAN
+14 GSSGVSSLKDKVAS
-28 GKAAYLGKGKTEK
+28 GKATYLGKGKNEK
-41 PRNVVVFEIGS
+41 PRNVVAFEIGS

-92 LVNALQVAINQ
+92 LVNTLQVAINQ

-116 STSIMDREIIIPA
+116 SSSIIDREIIIPA

-221 GQVTGTVAFV
+221 GQTGTVAFV

-315 FASNKNG
+315 FSSNKYG

-354 VFTLERIDMSTSAMP
+354 VFTLERIDISTSAMP

-402 TVAKGGKIKENNTP
+402 AVAKGGKIKENNTP
-416 LYIFMGV
+416 MYIV
-423 VGAVIVGTFLW
+423 VGLIAAAIVVTFLYHE
-434 NTINIKIQESKITSI
+434 IAIKIQESKITSI
-449 EEKMADPEFQKQLA
+449 EEKMAEPEFQKQLA
-463 ISQDLDR
+463 IAQDLAN
-470 KITSVLQYTSQ
+470 KISSVTQYNTQ
-481 VEAITKVVNSRKVIQ
+481 VEQITKVVNSRKVV
-496 TAILDDVKDATPDG
+496 TPEVLDDVKDAVPG
-510 IVYTNYNISNT
+510 GVLYTSYKISNT
-521 EVTINAVSNSLDS
+521 EITITGASPSTEVV
-534 IAEMEHNLREL
+534 AEMEHNFRVL
-545 DRTQDVHIGNISGDG
+545 DRVQDVHVATIEGDG
-560 SFTFDVKVSIK
+560 AVTFDITIK
-571 AVDTNE
+571 IKQIEEAE
-577 DK
+577 

>member
-14 GSSGVSSLKDKMAN
+14 GSSGVSSLKDKVAS
-28 GKAAYLGKGKTEK
+28 GKAAYLGKGKNEK
-41 PRNVVVFEIGS
+41 PRNVVAFEIGS

-92 LVNALQVAINQ
+92 LVNTLQVAINQ

-116 STSIMDREIIIPA
+116 SSSIIDREIIIPA

-221 GQVTGTVAFV
+221 GQTGTVAFV

-354 VFTLERIDMSTSAMP
+354 VFTLERIDISTSAMP

-402 TVAKGGKIKENNTP
+402 AVAKGGKIKENNTP
-416 LYIFMGV
+416 MYIV
-423 VGAVIVGTFLW
+423 VGLIAAAIVGTFLYHE
-434 NTINIKIQESKITSI
+434 IAIKIQESKITSI
-449 EEKMADPEFQKQLA
+449 EEKMAEPEFQKQLA
-463 ISQDLDR
+463 IAQDLAN
-470 KITSVLQYTSQ
+470 KISSVTQYNTQ
-481 VEAITKVVNSRKVIQ
+481 VEQITKVVNSRKVV
-496 TAILDDVKDATPDG
+496 TPEVLDDVKDAVPG
-510 IVYTNYNISNT
+510 GVLYTSYKISNT
-521 EVTINAVSNSLDS
+521 EITINGASPSTEVV
-534 IAEMEHNLREL
+534 AEMEHNFRVL
-545 DRTQDVHIGNISGDG
+545 DRVQDVHVATIEGDG
-560 SFTFDVKVSIK
+560 AVTFDITIK
-571 AVDTNE
+571 IKQIEEAE
-577 DK
+577 

>member
-14 GSSGVSSLKDKMAN
+14 GSSGVSSLKDKVAS
-28 GKAAYLGKGKTEK
+28 GKAAYLGKVKNEK
-41 PRNVVVFEIGS
+41 PRNVVTFEIGS
-52 KHIKIVEG
+52 KYIKIVEG
-60 KYSKDKLSIYK
+60 KYSRDKLSIYK
-71 MGQVETPMAS
+71 MGQVETPMAA

-92 LVNALQVAINQ
+92 LVNVLQVAINQ

-111 VVTSN
+111 VITSN
-116 STSIMDREIIIPA
+116 SSSIIDREIMIPA

-221 GQVTGTVAFV
+221 GQTGTVAFV

-354 VFTLERIDMSTSAMP
+354 VFTLERIDISTSAMP

-402 TVAKGGKIKENNTP
+402 AVAKGGKIKENNTP
-416 LYIFMGV
+416 MYIV
-423 VGAVIVGTFLW
+423 VGLIAAAIVGTFLYHE
-434 NTINIKIQESKITSI
+434 IAIKIQESKITSI
-449 EEKMADPEFQKQLA
+449 EEKMAEPEFQKQLA
-463 ISQDLDR
+463 IAQDLAN
-470 KITSVLQYTSQ
+470 KISSVTQYNTQ
-481 VEAITKVVNSRKVIQ
+481 VEQITKVVNSRKVV
-496 TAILDDVKDATPDG
+496 TPEVLDDVKDAVPG
-510 IVYTNYNISNT
+510 GVLYTSYKISNT
-521 EVTINAVSNSLDS
+521 EITITGASPSTEVV
-534 IAEMEHNLREL
+534 AEMEHNFRVL
-545 DRTQDVHIGNISGDG
+545 DRVQDVHVATIEGDG
-560 SFTFDVKVSIK
+560 AVTFDITIK
-571 AVDTNE
+571 IKQIEEAE
-577 DK
+577 

>member
-14 GSSGVSSLKDKMAN
+14 GSSGVSSLKDKVAN
-28 GKAAYLGKGKTEK
+28 GKAAYLGKGKNEK
-41 PRNVVVFEIGS
+41 PRNVVAFEIGS

-92 LVNALQVAINQ
+92 LVNTLQVAINQ

-116 STSIMDREIIIPA
+116 SSSIIDREIIIPA

-221 GQVTGTVAFV
+221 GQTGTVAFV

-354 VFTLERIDMSTSAMP
+354 VFTLERIDISTSAMP

-402 TVAKGGKIKENNTP
+402 AVAKGGKIKENNTP
-416 LYIFMGV
+416 VYIVIGLIAAAIV
-423 VGAVIVGTFLW
+423 VTFLYHE
-434 NTINIKIQESKITSI
+434 IAIKIQESKITSV
-449 EEKMADPEFQKQLA
+449 EEKMAEPEFQKQLA
-463 ISQDLDR
+463 IAQDLAN
-470 KITSVLQYTSQ
+470 KISSVTQYNTQ
-481 VEAITKVVNSRKVIQ
+481 VEQITKVVNSRKVV
-496 TAILDDVKDATPDG
+496 TPEVLDDVKDAVPG
-510 IVYTNYNISNT
+510 GVLYTSYKISNT
-521 EVTINAVSNSLDS
+521 EITITGASSSTEVV
-534 IAEMEHNLREL
+534 AEMEHNFRVL
-545 DRTQDVHIGNISGDG
+545 DRVQDVHVATIEGDG
-560 SFTFDVKVSIK
+560 AVTFDITIK
-571 AVDTNE
+571 IKQIEEAE
-577 DK
+577 

>member
-14 GSSGVSSLKDKMAN
+14 GSSGVSSLKDKVAS
-28 GKAAYLGKGKTEK
+28 GKAAYLGKVKNEK
-41 PRNVVVFEIGS
+41 PRNVVTFEIGS
-52 KHIKIVEG
+52 KYIKIVEG
-60 KYSKDKLSIYK
+60 KYSRDKLSIYK
-71 MGQVETPMAS
+71 MGQVETPMAA

-92 LVNALQVAINQ
+92 LVNVLQVAINQ

-111 VVTSN
+111 VITSN
-116 STSIMDREIIIPA
+116 SSSIIDREIMIPA

-221 GQVTGTVAFV
+221 GQTGTVAFV

-279 KMDKGNLLDIQDDDE
+279 KMDKGNLLDIQEDDE
-294 VNVIIKETVDEMIGE
+294 INVIIKETVDEMIGE

-354 VFTLERIDMSTSAMP
+354 VFTLERIDISTSAMP

-402 TVAKGGKIKENNTP
+402 AVAKGGKIKENNTP
-416 LYIFMGV
+416 MYIV
-423 VGAVIVGTFLW
+423 VGLIAAAIVVTFLYHE
-434 NTINIKIQESKITSI
+434 IAIKIQESKITSI
-449 EEKMADPEFQKQLA
+449 EEKMAEPEFQKQLA
-463 ISQDLDR
+463 IAQDLAN
-470 KITSVLQYTSQ
+470 KISSVKQYNTQ
-481 VEAITKVVNSRKVIQ
+481 VEQITQLVNSRKVV
-496 TAILDDVKDATPDG
+496 TPEVLDDVKDAVPG
-510 IVYTNYNISNT
+510 GVLYTNYKISNT
-521 EVTINAVSNSLDS
+521 EITINGVSPSTEVV
-534 IAEMEHNLREL
+534 AEMEHNFREL
-545 DRTQDVHIGNISGDG
+545 DRVQDVHVATIEGDG
-560 SFTFDVKVSIK
+560 TVTFDITIK
-571 AVDTNE
+571 IKQIEEAE
-577 DK
+577 

>member
-1 MPGKVDITKLKKK
+1 MPGKIDIAKLKKK
-14 GSSGVSSLKDKMAN
+14 GSTGVSSIKDKVAN
-28 GKAAYLGKGKTEK
+28 GKATYLGKGKNEK
-41 PRNVVVFEIGS
+41 PRNVVAFEIGS
-52 KHIKIVEG
+52 KYIKIVEG
-60 KYSKDKLSIYK
+60 KYSKDKLSVYK
-71 MGQVETPMAS
+71 MAQVETPMAA

-92 LVNALQVAINQ
+92 LVNVLQVAINQ

-111 VVTSN
+111 IVTSN
-116 STSIMDREIIIPA
+116 SSSIIDREIIIPS

-151 DEYIVEYVVIDK
+151 DEYIVEYVVVDK

-181 DIVNGYYKLIK
+181 DMVNGYYKLIK

-213 HTGMIKNG
+213 HTGIIRNN
-221 GQVTGTVAFV
+221 GQVGGTVAFV

-245 GQLDFTRIIKS
+245 GQLDFTRVIKS

-279 KMDKGNLLDIQDDDE
+279 KIDKGNLLDIQEDDE
-294 VNVIIKETVDEMIGE
+294 INTIIKETVDEMIGE

-385 QSQDVN
+385 QSQDIN
-391 FLSMY
+391 FLSSY
-396 QGKNGE
+396 QGKNGDV
-402 TVAKGGKIKENNTP
+402 VAKGGKVKENNTP
-416 LYIFMGV
+416 VYIV
-423 VGAVIVGTFLW
+423 VGVIAAAIVGTFLYHQVS
-434 NTINIKIQESKITSI
+434 IKIQQSKITEI

-463 ISQDLDR
+463 IAQDLTN
-470 KITSVLQYTSQ
+470 KISSVTQYNTQ
-481 VEAITKVVNSRKVIQ
+481 VEQITKVVNSRKVI
-496 TAILDDVKDATPDG
+496 TPEILDDVKDAVPG
-510 IVYTNYNISNT
+510 GVLYTSYKISNT
-521 EVTINAVSNSLDS
+521 EITINGAAPGVEVV
-534 IAEMEHNLREL
+534 AEMEHNFREL
-545 DRTQDVHIGNISGDG
+545 DRVQDVHVGTVEGDG
-560 SFTFDVKVSIK
+560 AVTFDITIK
-571 AVDTNE
+571 IKQIEEAE
-577 DK
+577 

>member
-14 GSSGVSSLKDKMAN
+14 GSSGVSSLKDKVAS
-28 GKAAYLGKGKTEK
+28 GKATYLGKGKNEK
-41 PRNVVVFEIGS
+41 PRNVVAFEIGS

-92 LVNALQVAINQ
+92 LVNTLQVAINQ

-116 STSIMDREIIIPA
+116 SSSIIDREIIIPA

-402 TVAKGGKIKENNTP
+402 AVAKGGKIKENNTP
-416 LYIFMGV
+416 VYIV
-423 VGAVIVGTFLW
+423 VGLIAAAIVGTFLYHQ
-434 NTINIKIQESKITSI
+434 IDIKIQESKITSI
-449 EEKMADPEFQKQLA
+449 EEKMAAPEFQKQLA
-463 ISQDLDR
+463 IAQDLSN
-470 KITSVLQYTSQ
+470 KISSVTQYNTQ
-481 VEAITKVVNSRKVIQ
+481 VEQITKVVNSRKVV
-496 TAILDDVKDATPDG
+496 TPEVLDDVKDAVPG
-510 IVYTNYNISNT
+510 GVLYTSYKISNT
-521 EVTINAVSNSLDS
+521 EITITGASPSTEVV
-534 IAEMEHNLREL
+534 AEMEHNFREL
-545 DRTQDVHIGNISGDG
+545 DRVQDVHVGTIEGDG
-560 SFTFDVKVSIK
+560 TVTFDITIK
-571 AVDTNE
+571 IKQIEEAE
-577 DK
+577 

>member
-14 GSSGVSSLKDKMAN
+14 GSSGVSSLKDKVAS
-28 GKAAYLGKGKTEK
+28 GKATYLGKGKNEK
-41 PRNVVVFEIGS
+41 PRNVVAFEIGS

-92 LVNALQVAINQ
+92 LVNTLQVAINQ

-116 STSIMDREIIIPA
+116 SSSIIDREIIIPA

-221 GQVTGTVAFV
+221 GQTGTVAFV

-354 VFTLERIDMSTSAMP
+354 VFTLERIDISTSAMP

-402 TVAKGGKIKENNTP
+402 AVAKGGKIKENNTP
-416 LYIFMGV
+416 MYIV
-423 VGAVIVGTFLW
+423 VGLIAAAIVGTFLYHE
-434 NTINIKIQESKITSI
+434 IAIKIQESKITSI
-449 EEKMADPEFQKQLA
+449 EEKMAEPEFQKQLA
-463 ISQDLDR
+463 IAQDLAN
-470 KITSVLQYTSQ
+470 KISSVTQYNTQ
-481 VEAITKVVNSRKVIQ
+481 VEQITKVVNSRKVV
-496 TAILDDVKDATPDG
+496 TPEVLDDVKDAVPG
-510 IVYTNYNISNT
+510 GVLYTSYKISNT
-521 EVTINAVSNSLDS
+521 EITITGASPSTEVV
-534 IAEMEHNLREL
+534 AEMEHNFRVL
-545 DRTQDVHIGNISGDG
+545 DRVQDVHVATIEGDG
-560 SFTFDVKVSIK
+560 AVTFDITIK
-571 AVDTNE
+571 IKQIEEAE
-577 DK
+577 

>member
-1 MPGKVDITKLKKK
+1 MPGKIDIAKLKKK
-14 GSSGVSSLKDKMAN
+14 GSTGVSSIKDKVAS
-28 GKAAYLGKGKTEK
+28 GKANYVGKGKNEK
-41 PRNVVVFEIGS
+41 PRNVVAFEIGS
-52 KHIKIVEG
+52 KYIKIVEG
-60 KYSKDKLSIYK
+60 KYSKDKLSVYK
-71 MGQVETPMAS
+71 MAQVETPMAA

-92 LVNALQVAINQ
+92 LVNVLQVAINQ

-111 VVTSN
+111 IVTSN
-116 STSIMDREIIIPA
+116 SSSIIDREIIIPS

-151 DEYIVEYVVIDK
+151 DEYIVEYVVVDK

-181 DIVNGYYKLIK
+181 DMVNGYYKLIK

-213 HTGMIKNG
+213 HTGIIKNN
-221 GQVTGTVAFV
+221 GQVGGTVAFV

-245 GQLDFTRIIKS
+245 GQLDFTRVIKS

-279 KMDKGNLLDIQDDDE
+279 KIDKGNLLDIQEDDE
-294 VNVIIKETVDEMIGE
+294 INTIIKETVDEMIGE

-391 FLSMY
+391 FLSSY
-396 QGKNGE
+396 QGKNGDV
-402 TVAKGGKIKENNTP
+402 VAKGGKVKENNTP
-416 LYIFMGV
+416 VYIV
-423 VGAVIVGTFLW
+423 VGLIAIAIVGTFLYH
-434 NTINIKIQESKITSI
+434 TIAIKIQESKITEI

-463 ISQDLDR
+463 IAQDLAN
-470 KITSVLQYTSQ
+470 KISSVTQYNTQ
-481 VEAITKVVNSRKVIQ
+481 VEQITKVVNSRKII
-496 TAILDDVKDATPDG
+496 TPEILDDVKEAVPG
-510 IVYTNYNISNT
+510 GVLYTTYKISNT
-521 EVTINAVSNSLDS
+521 EITISGAAPSVEVV
-534 IAEMEHNLREL
+534 AEMEHNFREL
-545 DRTQDVHIGNISGDG
+545 DRVQDVHIGTVEGDG
-560 SFTFDVKVSIK
+560 AVTFDITIK
-571 AVDTNE
+571 IKQIEEAE
-577 DK
+577 